1 MIPDDWVMLYGPFP
15 RGALCGRNALL
26 QARDAIVQR
35 RLECV
40 NGPRNCARVRTET
53 EEALDWARPFREA
66 TDRGGEESFDILV
79 HRRGLSHPKSN
90 YLLFNLIKQRIESA
104 LSNGV

>member
-1 MIPDDWVMLYGPFP
+1 M
-15 RGALCGRNALL
+15 
-26 QARDAIVQR
+26 VQR

-40 NGPRNCARVRTET
+40 NGARNCARARTET

-66 TDRGGEESFDILV
+66 TDRGGEESFDISV
-79 HRRGLSHPKSN
+79 HRWGLSYLKSY